1 MCDILVI
8 AQFHE
13 NLAWIESAASET
25 REMRIVR
32 YTKESGNYGRESAS
46 YIRFIAEH
54 YRDTRTAN
62 DTLVCFSQG
71 SIRGGRQTR
80 MTSFSLPPRKSA
92 PYTPLF
98 NSIRVRFDSCGR
110 PDDRLPCLMHIATSI
125 NITTPREA
133 NVGAFFRTTMRALR
147 AVPLDVWWHLY
158 HLHFT
163 HTFCRL
169 PWVMERLWEN
179 LLSQRPALKHTNYFG
194 GSTLRQ
200 NIQNSAVCPAAGSAN
215 GRGARGAQTGGD
227 EAVS

>member
-71 SIRGGRQTR
+71 SIRGPQTQ
-80 MTSFSLPPRKSA
+80 MTSLSLPPRKSA

-110 PDDRLPCLMHIATSI
+110 PHDRLRRI
-125 NITTPREA
+125 NPNTKQTKQKKQHRVSRRGECK
-133 NVGAFFRTTMRALR
+133 RA
-147 AVPLDVWWHLY
+147 
-158 HLHFT
+158 
-163 HTFCRL
+163 
-169 PWVMERLWEN
+169 
-179 LLSQRPALKHTNYFG
+179 
-194 GSTLRQ
+194 GS
-200 NIQNSAVCPAAGSAN
+200 AGSAN
-215 GRGARGAQTGGD
+215 GRR
-227 EAVS
+227 

>member
-71 SIRGGRQTR
+71 SIRGPQTQ
-80 MTSFSLPPRKSA
+80 MTSLSLPPRKSA

-110 PDDRLPCLMHIATSI
+110 PHDRLPCLMHIATSI

-133 NVGAFFRTTMRALR
+133 NMGAFFRTTMRALR

-169 PWVMERLWEN
+169 PWVMERLWEKPAIAASC
-179 LLSQRPALKHTNYFG
+179 SQTHELFRRINPNTKQTKQKKQHRVSRRGECKRA
-194 GSTLRQ
+194 GS
-200 NIQNSAVCPAAGSAN
+200 AGSAN
-215 GRGARGAQTGGD
+215 GRR
-227 EAVS
+227 